1 MLPEELLKKVKLI
14 EISTR
19 RVMNDVMTGSY
30 KSHFKGQGVQFS
42 EHRQYVAGDDVRHI
56 DWKVSARTRDPL
68 VKKFDEERELN
79 VFLVIDLSLSGG
91 FGSKNKLK
99 SEVIA
104 EVSAVLAHA
113 ATMTGDKIGALI
125 FSGEVEKM
133 IPPKK
138 GRSHVLR
145 IVRDILGHQTQS
157 KGTGLAQALD
167 MASRVMKHSGVV
179 FVLSDFM
186 ANDYSLALKRL
197 SRKHDV
203 VAVRVQDDHEWNV
216 PDVGSLYIR
225 NPETD
230 EEGLID
236 TRSYRFKTWL
246 KEFKKKTH
254 EELKVLFRSSGV
266 EELKIECREDYIEA
280 VVRFFRI
287 RSSKRRR
294 A

>member
-1 MLPEELLKKVKLI
+1 MLSDELLKKVKLI

-19 RVMNDVMTGSY
+19 RVMNDVMSGSY

-56 DWKVSARTRDPL
+56 DWKVSARTREPL

-104 EVSAVLAHA
+104 EVASVLAHA

-125 FSGEVEKM
+125 FSGKVEKM

-145 IVRDILGHQTQS
+145 IVRDILAHESTS
-157 KGTGLAQALD
+157 RGTGLQSALD
-167 MASRVMKHSGVV
+167 MTARIMKHSGVV
-179 FVLSDFM
+179 FILSDFI
-186 ANDYSLALKRL
+186 AENYALSLKRL

-203 VAVRVQDDHEWNV
+203 VAFRVQDGHEWNV
-216 PDVGSLYIR
+216 PEVGSLFIR
-225 NPETD
+225 NPETG

-236 TRSYRFKTWL
+236 TRSYRFKAWL
-246 KEFKKKTH
+246 KEFTKKTN
-254 EELKVLFRSSGV
+254 EELGSLFRTGGV
-266 EELKIECREDYIEA
+266 EELKIDCREDYIAA
-280 VVRFFRI
+280 VVRFFRA
-287 RSSKRRR
+287 RASKRRR